1 MVQAFGVSQS
11 GPVRQINEDSC
22 LVDDTLGLFVV
33 ADGMGG
39 HAAGEVA
46 SRLAV
51 ESIANFIRRT
61 ENSRDLSWPCG
72 IEPSLTFDGNRLR
85 TAIYLANRR
94 VFRQAESHDDYM
106 GMGTTVVSALVTGT
120 HLSIGHVGDS
130 RLYRMTNGA
139 LVAETRDDTWAA
151 TILAGR
157 RPDAGP
163 DAAAGHPMQHVLT
176 SALGAREQI
185 DIHLSE
191 RDLVDGDVLLL
202 CSDGVH
208 NVLDVA
214 TLQSL
219 IVGDRDPQAIAEA
232 VVAKAIERRTRDN
245 LTAVVIRYRAE
256 GGAHG

>member
-1 MVQAFGVSQS
+1 MVTAFCVSQS
-11 GPVRQINEDSC
+11 GPVRQINEDSG
-22 LVDDTLGLFVV
+22 LADDTLGLFVV

-51 ESIANFIRRT
+51 ESITNFIRRS
-61 ENSRDLSWPCG
+61 EDSRDFSWPCG

-106 GMGTTVVSALVTGT
+106 GMGTTVVCALITDA

-130 RLYRMTNGA
+130 RLYRMSGGILT
-139 LVAETRDDTWAA
+139 AETRDDTWAA

-157 RPDAGP
+157 PDAGP
-163 DAAAGHPMQHVLT
+163 DSAVGHPMQHVLT
-176 SALGAREQI
+176 SALGAREQL
-185 DIHLSE
+185 DIHVSE
-191 RDLVDGDVLLL
+191 RDLIDGDTLLL

-214 TLQSL
+214 TLQS
-219 IVGDRDPQAIAEA
+219 VMAGDGDPRALAEA
-232 VVAKAIERRTRDN
+232 VVARAIERRTRDN
-245 LTAVVIRYRAE
+245 VTAVVVRYRSV